1 MSGVAEK
8 RIMEERKQWRIDHP
22 PGFFAKFSKNKD
34 DSQNMMVWE
43 TGIPG
48 REGTALSWMFSFCR
62 LSTGWTLNYALVLHL
77 RYRLGGCSL
86 QHHHSFQQRVPLKGM
101 PFTNIELQILALFYT
116 TPDFVTLSF
125 SRHSASLHLQSG
137 IRTCTQMV
145 ISTSIFLFA
154 VHHNIFKTLYWLVFS
169 S

>member
-48 REGTALSWMFSFCR
+48 REGTAI
-62 LSTGWTLNYALVLHL
+62 
-77 RYRLGGCSL
+77 SL
-86 QHHHSFQQRVPLKGM
+86 D
-101 PFTNIELQILALFYT
+101 NISLLF
-116 TPDFVTLSF
+116 
-125 SRHSASLHLQSG
+125 
-137 IRTCTQMV
+137 
-145 ISTSIFLFA
+145 ISTD
-154 VHHNIFKTLYWLVFS
+154 
-169 S
+169 